1 MKRLAGYTAVVLAT
15 LGAFVILW
23 QFRSVLILFLLS
35 LVVAAAVRPL
45 LARLVE
51 MGIPAVVAL
60 ILIYLV
66 GLSGLAVI
74 LYLIGGQLINE
85 LRLLSNYLVVLYDRT
100 YVTWQ
105 NGTAFQ
111 DAVVS
116 RLPRPGELSEFVT
129 SPEGLQFVQAAMGFT
144 QGLAASIGGL
154 ALVIVLSIYWSA
166 DQNHFERLWLSAL
179 SAGRRVQ
186 ARQAWRNMETAL
198 GAYVRSEFIQ
208 AVSAA
213 VLLGL
218 GYGVMGLTY
227 PVLLALLSGVA
238 WLIPLAGVIII
249 LIAAL
254 LVGLAS
260 GGVVIAAVAVA
271 YTSLVLLFLEY
282 FLEPRLFR
290 NQQYSGLMTI
300 LIMLPLV
307 YSYGL
312 IGFVIAPPLAVALQ
326 LVINHLFRQYVQ
338 PQPQLPA
345 SELEELEHR
354 YQEVVATF
362 TDITDEEDEPEPIPP
377 EIANILERLEGLLQE
392 ARQLAPKG

>member
-23 QFRSVLILFLLS
+23 QFRSVLILFVLS

-45 LARLVE
+45 LSRLVDI
-51 MGIPAVVAL
+51 GIPAAIAL
-60 ILIYLV
+60 LLIYLV
-66 GLSGLAVI
+66 GLSGLALTI
-74 LYLIGGQLINE
+74 YLIAGQLVDE

-105 NGTAFQ
+105 AGTPFQ
-111 DAVVS
+111 DAVAS

-144 QGLAASIGGL
+144 QGLAAGIGGL
-154 ALVIVLSIYWSA
+154 ALIIVLSIYWSA

-186 ARQAWRNMETAL
+186 ARQAWRNIETAL

-208 AVSAA
+208 AVLAA
-213 VLLGL
+213 FLLGL
-218 GYGVMGLTY
+218 GYWVMGLTY

-238 WLIPLAGVIII
+238 WLIPLAGVVII
-249 LIAAL
+249 LIGAL

-260 GGVVIAAVAVA
+260 GGVVVAAVALA

-290 NQQYSGLMTI
+290 NQRYSGLLTI

-307 YSYGL
+307 YTYGL

-326 LVINHLFRQYVQ
+326 LVIGHIAKQYLQ
-338 PQPQLPA
+338 PQTRLPA
-345 SELEELEHR
+345 SEIAELEHR
-354 YQEVVATF
+354 YQELVATF
-362 TDITDEEDEPEPIPP
+362 TDEKDEAIPP
-377 EIANILERLEGLLQE
+377 EIASILERLERLLRQ
-392 ARQLAPKG
+392 ARQLAPEG